1 MRYGIQYVFK
11 SNRQAKPQE
20 RTKGQ
25 WKYDQADFIEN
36 TFSKNKKKYI
46 ESPKQQ
52 IRYSFQERICEP
64 GVGKSKLPRM
74 QHKTTSSKTHITAPQ
89 KKMIE
94 GKNRNC
100 KSSRVD
106 DRHKSSDVGSTMNL
120 NTIKIIR
127 KNSHLHTLSW
137 NYKTRKTNRP
147 S

>member
-11 SNRQAKPQE
+11 SNRQSKPQ
-20 RTKGQ
+20 RIHFLK
-25 WKYDQADFIEN
+25 I
-36 TFSKNKKKYI
+36 KKYI

-106 DRHKSSDVGSTMNL
+106 DRHKSSDVGSIMNL
-120 NTIKIIR
+120 NTIKIIM

-137 NYKTRKTNRP
+137 NYKTPKTNRP